1 MKKYLV
7 IREYLDQNITPSVYA
22 EIDDYESAN
31 KLAKEK
37 NEGVQFVKY
46 WVFGQSIG

>member
-7 IREYLDQNITPSVYA
+7 IREYLDKKITPSVYA
-22 EIDDYESAN
+22 DLDDYDSAN

-37 NEGVQFVKY
+37 NKGVQFVKY
-46 WVFGQSIG
+46 WVFEQSIG